1 MDRLIHIYFT
11 DKEEKCSKI
20 SFWFDDSN
28 LHYTHAHIVWG
39 GQRGFEPLPN
49 GREFSLAPLSQMP
62 SGQCSKIFGLKRKIY
77 ILKKKIWVLL
87 RKKKRKKNSQFTK
100 VTDWD

>member
-20 SFWFDDSN
+20 F
-28 LHYTHAHIVWG
+28 
-39 GQRGFEPLPN
+39 R
-49 GREFSLAPLSQMP
+49 
-62 SGQCSKIFGLKRKIY
+62 LKRKIY
-77 ILKKKIWVLL
+77 ILKKKNLSIA
-87 RKKKRKKNSQFTK
+87 KKKKKKKKNSQFTK